1 MGEMGTETIIL
12 PNETLTCFGLDKIE
26 IRSKPVELKK
36 GNDGKPV
43 PPAECVLVRVRATG
57 ICGSDVSILLQ
68 ICSKSVNFIDAFY
81 EKEQFGN

>member
-1 MGEMGTETIIL
+1 MGEMGTETIVL

-36 GNDGKPV
+36 GDDGSPV

-57 ICGSDVSILLQ
+57 ICGSDVRIPFQ
-68 ICSKSVNFIDAFY
+68 VGRKSVKFVEAFH
-81 EKEQFGN
+81 